1 MNPLDKS
8 LKRYLRPMV
17 RSAET
22 PRRLLTLKSVGHLR
36 AAFLFNLLNFQC
48 YELSDRPLFSSQST
62 EQQI

>member
-1 MNPLDKS
+1 MNLTKS
-8 LKRYLRPMV
+8 PKRYLRPMV

-22 PRRLLTLKSVGHLR
+22 PRRFTRNSVGHLR
-36 AAFLFNLLNFQC
+36 VAFFFNFLKITC

>member
-1 MNPLDKS
+1 MNLLDKFP
-8 LKRYLRPMV
+8 KRYLRPMV

-48 YELSDRPLFSSQST
+48 YESFNRLSFSSQPT
-62 EQQI
+62 ERQI